1 MLLANMLKW
10 SSHPTNLHQLSQQQ
24 KWCML
29 SKAVWPYHSWGFWVL
44 FQGGYLRSCKATPP
58 LHPDGCI
65 FISRAVSA
73 LHRETGNRTG
83 HRRRAKQASWSAPN
97 HRLKKCEN
105 KYIFKFN
112 PHFAWGATTCDSKA
126 SKFILGDC
134 IKIHQDYSLYYA
146 VTYCV
151 CCKMVV
157 KMDKSSVATEK
168 SRHTLYI
175 LHLKYAHLQ
184 SLLLYCQPPVGQ
196 WVSWPCPSVPQS
208 HSANN
213 KWVPL
218 KIKSDKKELQKKNES
233 IKTWMAGTH
242 LHVVIKYIQ
251 KAIVFIII
259 WGGEGGTSQKHG
271 AGVMKVK
278 LLHRRRWRKLYI
290 KMKKKNVSQHLSRS
304 RSPLFNLQTDSSHT
318 MRAGAELGRQAKASL
333 DCPLLKDRPRHREA
347 GLVGFLNSKLSWK
360 KKNNNKAF

>member
-1 MLLANMLKW
+1 
-10 SSHPTNLHQLSQQQ
+10 
-24 KWCML
+24 
-29 SKAVWPYHSWGFWVL
+29 
-44 FQGGYLRSCKATPP
+44 
-58 LHPDGCI
+58 
-65 FISRAVSA
+65 
-73 LHRETGNRTG
+73 
-83 HRRRAKQASWSAPN
+83 
-97 HRLKKCEN
+97 
-105 KYIFKFN
+105 
-112 PHFAWGATTCDSKA
+112 
-126 SKFILGDC
+126 
-134 IKIHQDYSLYYA
+134 
-146 VTYCV
+146 
-151 CCKMVV
+151 MVV

-290 KMKKKNVSQHLSRS
+290 KKTSVSIFREADHPFLTCRQILHIPWGLVRS
-304 RSPLFNLQTDSSHT
+304 WD
-318 MRAGAELGRQAKASL
+318 GRQ
-333 DCPLLKDRPRHREA
+333 RHP
-347 GLVGFLNSKLSWK
+347 
-360 KKNNNKAF
+360 

>member
-1 MLLANMLKW
+1 MFQSEKDLSSTARFFEHKTVFINLAPCGLDLSNAVRPISACMHFILFSFKRRCCYFLPFTSAPHVIGQHVKMI
-10 SSHPTNLHQLSQQQ
+10 SSYPTNLHQLWQQQ

-65 FISRAVSA
+65 FISGAVSA

-83 HRRRAKQASWSAPN
+83 HGRRAKQASWSAPN

-112 PHFAWGATTCDSKA
+112 PHFAWGATTYDSKA
-126 SKFILGDC
+126 SKFILGDFV
-134 IKIHQDYSLYYA
+134 KIHQDYSLYYA

-168 SRHTLYI
+168 TRHTLYI

-208 HSANN
+208 HSTNN

-233 IKTWMAGTH
+233 IKTWMVGTH

-290 KMKKKNVSQHLSRS
+290 KR
-304 RSPLFNLQTDSSHT
+304 
-318 MRAGAELGRQAKASL
+318 
-333 DCPLLKDRPRHREA
+333 
-347 GLVGFLNSKLSWK
+347 
-360 KKNNNKAF
+360 

>member
-65 FISRAVSA
+65 FISGAVSA

-218 KIKSDKKELQKKNES
+218 KIKSDKKELQKKKWIHKNMNGRDS
-233 IKTWMAGTH
+233 PPCCHQVHPKSHRLHHH
-242 LHVVIKYIQ
+242 L
-251 KAIVFIII
+251 
-259 WGGEGGTSQKHG
+259 
-271 AGVMKVK
+271 
-278 LLHRRRWRKLYI
+278 RRWGRNFSETWGWSHESQAAAPEEVKKALH
-290 KMKKKNVSQHLSRS
+290 KKNVSQHLSRS